1 MPLPKLKD
9 ITWVTTDCYGT
20 LIDWEKGILES
31 FHREAKRDGFSF
43 EEEPFMNRFFEVQA
57 EIIRGSYELYAEV
70 LRRAAVKAAK
80 EIGWE
85 LEPSRAQ
92 FLPDSVPQ
100 WAPFREANAAMDRLR
115 KRYEVGIVSNI
126 DDKLLGVSR
135 RHLRT
140 ELDLVVTAQQVR
152 SYKPD
157 PAHFKE
163 CARRIGGKK
172 GWLHIASG
180 YETDVAP
187 ALKMNV
193 PVIWVNRSGEK
204 LEGRKAPSATVKN
217 LRDAAKRLGAG
228 AEALP
233 GDPADRAMVARAHE
247 RFAAERRRAKH
258 QARAHGREGAL
269 PNLIIIGGLKCGTT
283 SLHHYLNLHP
293 EIAMS
298 RPKEL
303 NFFVS
308 ELNWPLGRDWYAG
321 HFDPSARIRGESSP
335 HYTNRP
341 SFNGVPGR
349 MRELLGS
356 DVRLVYVVRDPI
368 DRMLSHYLHNVGG
381 GYEDRSLADA
391 LSDPES
397 SLRRPQPLLL
407 PGGPLPRGVRG
418 REGSDRRPRGA
429 EGRRDRARCAAS
441 SSSLAWTRISLRS
454 SSSASG
460 RPAWRRPAAGS
471 ASWTGRSGSPACER

>member
-1 MPLPKLKD
+1 L
-9 ITWVTTDCYGT
+9 
-20 LIDWEKGILES
+20 
-31 FHREAKRDGFSF
+31 
-43 EEEPFMNRFFEVQA
+43 
-57 EIIRGSYELYAEV
+57 
-70 LRRAAVKAAK
+70 
-80 EIGWE
+80 
-85 LEPSRAQ
+85 
-92 FLPDSVPQ
+92 
-100 WAPFREANAAMDRLR
+100 AP
-115 KRYEVGIVSNI
+115 
-126 DDKLLGVSR
+126 
-135 RHLRT
+135 
-140 ELDLVVTAQQVR
+140 
-152 SYKPD
+152 
-157 PAHFKE
+157 
-163 CARRIGGKK
+163 
-172 GWLHIASG
+172 
-180 YETDVAP
+180 
-187 ALKMNV
+187 
-193 PVIWVNRSGEK
+193 
-204 LEGRKAPSATVKN
+204 
-217 LRDAAKRLGAG
+217 G

-356 DVRLVYVVRDPI
+356 DVHLVYVVRDPI

-397 SLRRPQPLLL
+397 SYVARSRYFFQVEPYLEEFGADRVQIVGREELKADRPGTMRRTFEFLGVDPNFTSEQFEREWETGVAKTGSRFRLMDRAVRLPGLRAIDRNFDRLPESLRWLAERVVHDPDRGEVAKPEVPDSLRRHLVELF
-407 PGGPLPRGVRG
+407 
-418 REGSDRRPRGA
+418 
-429 EGRRDRARCAAS
+429 RDDTAKLER
-441 SSSLAWTRISLRS
+441 LA
-454 SSSASG
+454 
-460 RPAWRRPAAGS
+460 
-471 ASWTGRSGSPACER
+471 GRSFGWLA

>member
-1 MPLPKLKD
+1 
-9 ITWVTTDCYGT
+9 
-20 LIDWEKGILES
+20 
-31 FHREAKRDGFSF
+31 
-43 EEEPFMNRFFEVQA
+43 
-57 EIIRGSYELYAEV
+57 
-70 LRRAAVKAAK
+70 
-80 EIGWE
+80 
-85 LEPSRAQ
+85 
-92 FLPDSVPQ
+92 
-100 WAPFREANAAMDRLR
+100 
-115 KRYEVGIVSNI
+115 
-126 DDKLLGVSR
+126 
-135 RHLRT
+135 
-140 ELDLVVTAQQVR
+140 
-152 SYKPD
+152 
-157 PAHFKE
+157 
-163 CARRIGGKK
+163 
-172 GWLHIASG
+172 
-180 YETDVAP
+180 
-187 ALKMNV
+187 
-193 PVIWVNRSGEK
+193 
-204 LEGRKAPSATVKN
+204 
-217 LRDAAKRLGAG
+217 
-228 AEALP
+228 
-233 GDPADRAMVARAHE
+233 MVARAHE

-397 SLRRPQPLLL
+397 SYVARSRYFFQVEPYLEEFGAERVQIVGREELKADRPGTMRRTFEFLGVDPNFTSEQFEREWETGVAKTGSRFRLMDRAVRLPGLRAIDRNFDRLPESLRWLAERVVHDPDRGEVAKPEVPDSLRRHLVELF
-407 PGGPLPRGVRG
+407 R
-418 REGSDRRPRGA
+418 DDTA
-429 EGRRDRARCAAS
+429 ELER
-441 SSSLAWTRISLRS
+441 LA
-454 SSSASG
+454 
-460 RPAWRRPAAGS
+460 
-471 ASWTGRSGSPACER
+471 GRSFGWLA

>member
-1 MPLPKLKD
+1 
-9 ITWVTTDCYGT
+9 
-20 LIDWEKGILES
+20 
-31 FHREAKRDGFSF
+31 
-43 EEEPFMNRFFEVQA
+43 
-57 EIIRGSYELYAEV
+57 
-70 LRRAAVKAAK
+70 
-80 EIGWE
+80 
-85 LEPSRAQ
+85 
-92 FLPDSVPQ
+92 
-100 WAPFREANAAMDRLR
+100 
-115 KRYEVGIVSNI
+115 
-126 DDKLLGVSR
+126 
-135 RHLRT
+135 
-140 ELDLVVTAQQVR
+140 
-152 SYKPD
+152 
-157 PAHFKE
+157 
-163 CARRIGGKK
+163 
-172 GWLHIASG
+172 
-180 YETDVAP
+180 
-187 ALKMNV
+187 
-193 PVIWVNRSGEK
+193 
-204 LEGRKAPSATVKN
+204 
-217 LRDAAKRLGAG
+217 
-228 AEALP
+228 
-233 GDPADRAMVARAHE
+233 MVARAHE

-293 EIAMS
+293 EVAMS

-397 SLRRPQPLLL
+397 SYVARSRYFFQVDPYLEEFGAERVQIVGREELKADRPGTMRRTFEFLGVDPNFTSEQFEREWETGVAKTGSRFRLMDRAVRLPGLRAIDRNFDRLPESLRWLAERVVHDPDRGEVAKPEVPDSLRRHLVELF
-407 PGGPLPRGVRG
+407 
-418 REGSDRRPRGA
+418 
-429 EGRRDRARCAAS
+429 RDDTADLER
-441 SSSLAWTRISLRS
+441 LA
-454 SSSASG
+454 
-460 RPAWRRPAAGS
+460 
-471 ASWTGRSGSPACER
+471 GRSFGWLA